1 MDNFEHKICCDC
13 KRNLPATEEFF
24 DKTSKGK
31 LGLKDICKECQR
43 RRKTL
48 GSGSKRRV
56 TSKYKAKKSLSK
68 EFNDA

>member
-1 MDNFEHKICCDC
+1 MDNIQHKICCDC

-24 DKTSKGK
+24 DITSKGK

-48 GSGSKRRV
+48 GSGIKRRV
-56 TSKYKAKKSLSK
+56 TSKYKTKKVLSK
-68 EFNDA
+68 DFDEA